1 MLLLGGMALKALL
14 RAVGAL
20 LLLWGIY
27 LIFSDSGFLGAI
39 AIIIACLLFPAG
51 KGGSRNVHSY
61 DHDDDHHDDE
71 RDDIYPDDSS
81 GGDSGGGDD

>member
-1 MLLLGGMALKALL
+1 MLRLGGMALKALL

-51 KGGSRNVHSY
+51 KGGSRNAHPY
-61 DHDDDHHDDE
+61 DHDDE